1 MFGRL
6 NKKSIYTNLHKKII
20 DNKIPIFFISLL
32 LCISLVVFHRWFST
46 SIFSTSDWWYGDALT
61 LSKYSSGSIWRSTL
75 AMGGSNLI
83 LYRLP
88 LDVLYELLGTLG
100 FGTNIS
106 DKILVFWPSVII
118 GNISVYLLSKKVSGS
133 NIGAFVGSLVF
144 NYCSY
149 YIVNSTA
156 FLIYSSS
163 VWVVFSFY
171 NFLKYFDSKK
181 LIYLLVSA
189 LLLFVAGVYDF
200 RIVYIG
206 VFVFFLYIGYD
217 LYFQKKILSIS
228 KIGKTVL
235 LFIPVSL
242 FILLNFHWLV
252 PVFMQGSLT
261 QNSIL
266 NREIFGSEFL
276 NILYAITLQHPF
288 WTGGIPAW
296 FSVEPI
302 LIYFWVFPF
311 FAFLGLWLNRRNKL
325 VVFFGIVAMFG
336 IFLTKQEGQPLPN
349 VYPWLYKN
357 FVGFNAFREASKFYF
372 LIALGYAVLMSSCVK
387 KISELKTNSISKY
400 ILLFTIICASLLNI
414 KPVITGEIGGI
425 FTPKIQP
432 EAYKKLNN
440 LLIRDDEYFRVLSV
454 PAFTR
459 WAYSLNDKPQI
470 SAVDL
475 INFEWKHLI
484 SDEKKQDYQ
493 LYGEAVVDALTNVDA
508 KKHLELSSFK
518 YLIVPMQ
525 DELNGDDVFI
535 FYGKPR
541 SYYLE
546 ELDKIPFLKR
556 LSSDK
561 DSIGVYANAS
571 VRPHLYTTSIE
582 ESIKSEI
589 PYKAVSFS
597 YINPSRYEF
606 VVENISGPV
615 FLQFSEKYNPGWSL
629 GFGKVDW
636 LKALIQK
643 NYFLQDHYHQKNIVG
658 LNSFLINPKIICIR
672 DEVCKKN
679 TDGTYTI
686 KGTLY
691 FKPQIYA
698 NLGISITSISLAVV
712 LIATIILAIKNK
724 NEKQK

>member
-1 MFGRL
+1 MRF
-6 NKKSIYTNLHKKII
+6 NKRTIYKEARKKII
-20 DNKIPIFFISLL
+20 INKMLIFFISLL
-32 LCISLVVFHRWFST
+32 LGISLVVFHRWFST
-46 SIFSTSDWWYGDALT
+46 DIFSTSDWWYGDALT
-61 LSKYSSGSIWRSTL
+61 LSKYSSGSIWLSTL

-88 LDVLYELLGTLG
+88 LDVLYELLGKIG

-106 DKILVFWPSVII
+106 DKILVFWPSVIV
-118 GNISVYLLSKKVSGS
+118 GNISVYLLSKKVTRSD
-133 NIGAFVGSLVF
+133 IGAFTASLVF

-163 VWVVFSFY
+163 VWVIFSFY

-181 LIYLLVSA
+181 LLYLLISA
-189 LLLFVAGVYDF
+189 LLLFIAGVYDF

-206 VFVFFLYIGYD
+206 VFVFLLYIAYD
-217 LYFQKKILSIS
+217 LYFQKKMLSIA
-228 KIGKTVL
+228 KIRQIIL
-235 LFIPVSL
+235 LLIPISL
-242 FILLNFHWLV
+242 FVLLNFHWLV
-252 PVFMQGSLT
+252 PVLMQGSLT

-302 LIYFWVFPF
+302 LIYFWAFPV

-325 VVFFGIVAMFG
+325 IVFFGIVAMVG

-349 VYPWLYKN
+349 VYSWLYEN

-372 LIALGYAVLMSSCVK
+372 LIALGYAVLISSCIK
-387 KISELKTNSISKY
+387 KISELNTNAIGKY
-400 ILLFTIICASLLNI
+400 ILILTIICISLLNI

-432 EAYKKLNN
+432 EEYKKLNR

-475 INFEWKHLI
+475 INFDWKDLV
-484 SDEKKQDYQ
+484 SKEKKQDYQ
-493 LYGEAVVDALTNVDA
+493 LYGEAVIDALASEDA
-508 KKHLELSSFK
+508 KKYLELSSFK

-525 DELNGDDVFI
+525 DKLNGDDVFI

-546 ELDKIPFLKR
+546 ELDKISFLKR
-556 LSSDK
+556 ISGAN
-561 DSIGVYANAS
+561 DSIGVYLNTK
-571 VRPHLYTTSIE
+571 VRPHLYVTNKD
-582 ESIKSEI
+582 ESTKKDI
-589 PYKAVSFS
+589 PYRVINFS

-606 VVENISGPV
+606 VLENISDSL
-615 FLQFSEKYNPGWSL
+615 FLQFSENYNPGWSL
-629 GFGKVDW
+629 GFGRVSW
-636 LKALIQK
+636 FRALIQK
-643 NYFLQDHYHQKNIVG
+643 NYFLEDSYHRKNVVG
-658 LNSFLINPKIICIR
+658 LNSFLIDPKV
-672 DEVCKKN
+672 VCAHDGVCQKN
-679 TDGTYTI
+679 ADGTFNM

-698 NLGISITSISLAVV
+698 NLGISITSISLVLV
-712 LIATIILAIKNK
+712 LIAIVVLAIRNK